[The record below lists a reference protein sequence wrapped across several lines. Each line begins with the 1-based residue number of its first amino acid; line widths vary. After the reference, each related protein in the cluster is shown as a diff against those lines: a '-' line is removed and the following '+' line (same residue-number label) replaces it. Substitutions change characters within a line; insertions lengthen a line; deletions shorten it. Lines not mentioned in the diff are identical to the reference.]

1 MSQVI
6 VKKWG
11 NSPSVRLPVSI
22 MKAASLNVDDTVEI
36 TVEDGRIVI
45 VPVPVRAK
53 EYTLDALLSG
63 VTNENIHEEIS
74 FGKPTG
80 KELL

>member
-45 VPVPVRAK
+45 VRAK

>member
-22 MKAASLNVDDTVEI
+22 MKAASLNVDDAVEI

-45 VPVPVRAK
+45 VPVRAK
-53 EYTLDALLSG
+53 EYTLDTLLSG

>member
-45 VPVPVRAK
+45 VPVRAK